1 MKPPRDLCV
10 PELPISLVE
19 VGIALAIVTLGAM
32 VQSSV
37 GFGFGLVAAPVLLLI
52 DPAFVPAPMLTA
64 GLTLTILVAQRER
77 RSIDLLGLKYAIAG
91 RVLGTIPAALVIT
104 IMSKVLF
111 DSVFAGMVIVA
122 VILSTVGLSVTPTRG
137 TTFTAGALSGF
148 MATISSIGG
157 PPIALLYQNAEGP
170 RFRATLSGFF
180 VVGVILSL
188 VALALVGR
196 FGVEEFMMGLILVP
210 GILLGFA
217 LSGFVVKWVD
227 RRGVR
232 PAVLTIS
239 FFSAVAVLWR
249 TFG

>member
-1 MKPPRDLCV
+1 MKSCLGLRV
-10 PELPISLVE
+10 FELPISLVE
-19 VGIALAIVTLGAM
+19 AAAALAIVTIGAM

-52 DPAFVPAPMLTA
+52 DPAFIPAPMLTA
-64 GLTLTILVAQRER
+64 GLSLTILVAGRER
-77 RSIDLLGLKYAIAG
+77 RSIDFLGLKYALAG
-91 RVLGTIPAALVIT
+91 RLLGTIPAALVIT
-104 IMSKVLF
+104 ILSKVLF
-111 DSVFAGMVIVA
+111 DAVFAGMVIIA
-122 VILSTVGLSVTPTRG
+122 VVLSAIGLSVTPRRS

-157 PPIALLYQNAEGP
+157 PPVALLYQNAEGP

-180 VVGVILSL
+180 FVGVVLSL
-188 VALALVGR
+188 VALAFVGK
-196 FGVEEFMMGLILVP
+196 FGVEEFLLGLLLVP
-210 GILLGFA
+210 GIVLGFF
-217 LSGFVVKWVD
+217 LSGYVVKWVD

-232 PAVLTIS
+232 PAVLGIS

>member
-1 MKPPRDLCV
+1 V

-19 VGIALAIVTLGAM
+19 FAVAFAIVAIGAT

-52 DPAFVPAPMLTA
+52 DPAFIPAPMLTA

-77 RSIDLLGLKYAIAG
+77 RSIDLMGVKYAIAG

-111 DSVFAGMVIVA
+111 DTVFATMVIIA
-122 VILSTVGLSVTPTRG
+122 VLLSAIGLSVTPTRG
-137 TTFTAGALSGF
+137 TSFTAGALSGF

-157 PPIALLYQNAEGP
+157 PPVALLYQNAEGP

-180 VVGVILSL
+180 FVGVILSL

-196 FGVEEFMMGLILVP
+196 FGPKEFLLGLILVP
-210 GILLGFA
+210 GILLGYF
-217 LSGFVVKWVD
+217 LSGYVVKWVD

-232 PAVLTIS
+232 PAVLAIS